1 MLKGAIILI
10 MKQKNA
16 PILCW
21 FSSQIN
27 FSVEKLNKHIVVKF
41 VNCKIKNFNVFNFVG
56 IYKRMEVFY

>member
-27 FSVEKLNKHIVVKF
+27 FSVEKLNKYNCCKNSLIVK
-41 VNCKIKNFNVFNFVG
+41 
-56 IYKRMEVFY
+56 